1 MDTFEG
7 LVILLVIVLIFTP
20 TPMTQVWHW
29 LAVQF
34 GWEWLRPHPPPPEY
48 VAPLLDELRG
58 IRNDLDIQLV
68 PVLGL
73 FRQRLELGG
82 QDAGF
87 ERSGGAGADAGA
99 DVGEMV

>member
-7 LVILLVIVLIFTP
+7 LIILLVIVLIFTP

-34 GWEWLRPHPPPPEY
+34 GWEWLRPHAPPPEY
-48 VAPLLDELRG
+48 VAPLLQELRG
-58 IRNDLDIQLV
+58 LRNDFDIQLV
-68 PVLGL
+68 PVLRL
-73 FRQRLELGG
+73 VRQRLELRG

-87 ERSGGAGADAGA
+87 QRSAGAGAGR